1 MGRMV
6 DKRIREWIGK
16 KEQHSVGKR
25 NVFVSTGMEE
35 KNESVGE
42 SEVEDQEKKND
53 ISGKEKKEVN
63 KNR

>member
-6 DKRIREWIGK
+6 DKRIGEWIGK

-42 SEVEDQEKKND
+42 SEVEDQEKKTTYRV
-53 ISGKEKKEVN
+53 KRKRK
-63 KNR
+63 